1 MKISTSQNRNN
12 LSYKGGLKSLNALNP
27 ISYYA
32 NNYFKKSARISNK
45 NFSPISE
52 ALHGKIKKINLDKI
66 SAWDINPENS
76 KDYIFFL
83 HGMSQN
89 VSNYQPLYEVALKNK
104 KAIFAVEYRSY
115 GENKPARLSEDKL
128 RNDVEK
134 AYKYLTEEKNI
145 KPENIIVMG
154 HSMGGALATD
164 CASKHKDINTLV
176 LLSPI
181 RSMMS
186 IGKKFFLNKNLGIG
200 VPKKVNKFTEYCK
213 PLKWL
218 LNLRFNSQKKMAKV
232 ETPTFILQSKNDSVT
247 LMSGAKKLAETA
259 KAKGIL
265 KDFLIFPLGGHKVDS
280 KKVEAVDKILEGIK

>member
-1 MKISTSQNRNN
+1 MQISTSQNRNN

-52 ALHGKIKKINLDKI
+52 TLHGKIKKINLGKI

-115 GENKPARLSEDKL
+115 GENKPAILSEDRL

-134 AYKYLTEEKNI
+134 AYKILTEEKNI
-145 KPENIIVMG
+145 RPENIIVVG
-154 HSMGGALATD
+154 HSMGGALAANF
-164 CASKHKDINTLV
+164 ASKHEDIKALI

-181 RSMMS
+181 RNMAS
-186 IGKKFFLNKNLGIG
+186 IGKKFFLNKNIG
-200 VPKKVNKFTEYCK
+200 VGVPQKVNKLTNTIK

-218 LNLRFNSQKKMAKV
+218 LSLRFNSQKKMKQINAQ
-232 ETPTFILQSKNDSVT
+232 TYILQSRNDSVT
-247 LMSGAKKLAETA
+247 PLSGARKLV
-259 KAKGIL
+259 KAAREKGIL
-265 KDFLIFPLGGHKVDS
+265 KDFIIFPLGGHKVDS
-280 KKVEAVDKILEGIK
+280 KKVDALNKILGEI

>member
-1 MKISTSQNRNN
+1 MQITTSQNQNN
-12 LSYKGGLKSLNALNP
+12 LSYRGVLKSLNAFNP

-32 NNYFKKSARISNK
+32 NSYFRRSAEISNK
-45 NFSPISE
+45 NFSPIS
-52 ALHGKIKKINLDKI
+52 ATLQGKIKKINLDKI

-76 KDYIFFL
+76 KDSVFFL
-83 HGMSQN
+83 HIMSPN
-89 VSNYQPLYEVALKNK
+89 VRTYQPLYEVALKNK
-104 KAIFAVEYRSY
+104 KAVFAVEYRSY
-115 GENKPARLSEDKL
+115 GENKPARISEDKL
-128 RNDVEK
+128 RSDVEK

-164 CASKHKDINTLV
+164 CASKHKDINSLV

-181 RSMMS
+181 RSMTS

-200 VPKKVNKFTEYCK
+200 VPLKLSKFMDTCK

-218 LNLRFNSQKKMAKV
+218 FSLRFNSQKKMAKV
-232 ETPTFILQSKNDSVT
+232 EAPTFILQSKNDSVT
-247 LMSGAKKLAETA
+247 LMIGARKLVKTA
-259 KAKGIL
+259 RDKGIL